1 MTFLTVGALAIAILI
16 LVPTIAHLLQRGR
29 QDAIGFPLVRLV
41 LPTPKFSSRRGRLR
55 DRFLFVLRGTLILT
69 LALLGAIP
77 LVRCDHP
84 VLTRQQG
91 ASVALAIVLDDSGSM
106 RSKMPNGVV
115 KFDHAKRRA
124 VQVISQLHEGDM
136 VALILAGHPARLVSG
151 ATSQLLL
158 VRDLC
163 NKTPASD
170 RSTDLADAIELADGS
185 LRNLPQADRRIVLF
199 SDLAQAIPKSNV
211 PQWIPNPELADPV
224 SDCGIISAIQQGT
237 QVVVEVAC
245 SDDSGKSGRNLFL
258 NQRMKAATKRSD
270 FQPVS
275 KPIAGTKNSQSI
287 TFESVTSDAPLEA
300 RLDGKDAN
308 VHNDSAP
315 VFVGTV
321 GTVVATLADYTTAR
335 AATGGPPLVEQALT
349 AFGGDLVLRPWTFL
363 PDDDRAYND
372 VSLLVLDDP
381 PAYGPEV
388 RAALQKWILRGG
400 IVFAWLGPRA
410 VGEGL
415 GTSLSPI
422 IEGAARWESS
432 PVDGFDASSLTWLGP
447 AGATFSELHAKGRL
461 VLDEALPSAS
471 VVRAKWADS
480 RASLVERQMG
490 RGIVWGAGLP
500 VSTDISDIGLRPGFL
515 ALFEHII
522 NATRQRGMSPIA
534 AVGHAWK
541 FDHDEKVLV
550 DDPLGT
556 SQSLN
561 APQDS
566 TAIEKSY
573 VPPLAGIYRIRRNE
587 RPELRLA
594 HIEAQEI
601 TDRPVRARAIASRS
615 VSAGRS
621 SLDLSP
627 YLALAL
633 AIIALI
639 ELVVSSTS
647 KRRTT
652 VQPRIWER
660 WLSSRAGGGGL
671 SRRYKGSN

>member
-55 DRFLFVLRGTLILT
+55 DRFLFVLRGALILT

-170 RSTDLADAIELADGS
+170 RNTDLADALELADGS
-185 LRNLPQADRRIVLF
+185 LRNLPQTDRRIVLF
-199 SDLAQAIPKSNV
+199 SDLAQAIPKSSV
-211 PQWIPNPELADPV
+211 PQWIPNPELAEPV

-258 NQRMKAATKRSD
+258 KSATKRPN
-270 FQPVS
+270 FQPIS

-335 AATGGPPLVEQALT
+335 AATGGPPLVEQALS

-422 IEGAARWESS
+422 IEGAARWESN
-432 PVDGFDASSLTWLGP
+432 PVDGFDASSLRWLGP

-471 VVRAKWADS
+471 IVRAKWADF
-480 RASLVERQMG
+480 RASLVERQLG
-490 RGIVWGAGLP
+490 RGIVWAAGLP

-522 NATRQRGMSPIA
+522 EATRQRGMSPIA

-541 FDHDEKVLV
+541 FDHDEKVQV

-566 TAIEKSY
+566 AAIEKSY

-601 TDRPVRARAIASRS
+601 TDRPIRARAIASRS

-621 SLDLSP
+621 RLDLSP

-633 AIIALI
+633 AIIALV
-639 ELVVSSTS
+639 ELAVSSTS
-647 KRRTT
+647 KQRTT
-652 VQPRIWER
+652 SQLRIWQR
-660 WLSSRAGGGGL
+660 LFTGGGSL
-671 SRRYKGSN
+671 ARRHKGPN